1 MPTYL
6 YECENEGRFEI
17 FQPIKDD
24 SLTICP
30 DCQGAVKKII
40 VPVMLGAGTGDTRK
54 GMKHDAKF
62 SREFEAKLEKDR
74 PAYKAL
80 RDQGYKPARVMG
92 ADRIMK
98 EAKTQLEI
106 ETGRI
111 IPAKPE
117 VIESLVTQFE
127 EQNPG
132 SSLLKTPRL
141 KIPSK
146 KIAS

>member
-17 FQPIKDD
+17 FQPITSD

-30 DCQGAVKKII
+30 DCEGKVKKII

-54 GMKHDAKF
+54 GMTHDAKF

-80 RDQGYKPARVMG
+80 RDQGYKPAKLMG
-92 ADRIMK
+92 AHKIMT
-98 EAKTQLEI
+98 EARTQLEV

-111 IPAKPE
+111 IPAKTE

-132 SSLLKTPRL
+132 HSLLKTPRN
-141 KIPSK
+141 KIPMK
-146 KIAS
+146 KVS

>member
-6 YECENEGRFEI
+6 YECEQEGRFEI
-17 FQPIKDD
+17 IQSMKDD
-24 SLTICP
+24 SLTVCP
-30 DCQGAVKKII
+30 DCESKVRKII
-40 VPVMLGAGTGDTRK
+40 VPVMLGAGTGDTRRGSRK
-54 GMKHDAKF
+54 DAKF

-80 RDQGYKPARVMG
+80 RDQGFKPAKVLG
-92 ADRIMK
+92 AHKIMT
-98 EAKTQLEI
+98 EARTQLEV

-111 IPAKPE
+111 IPARTE

-132 SSLLKTPRL
+132 HSLLKTPRN
-141 KIPSK
+141 KIPMKQVS
-146 KIAS
+146 

>member
-30 DCQGAVKKII
+30 DCEGKVKKIFT
-40 VPVMLGAGTGDTRK
+40 PVMLGAGTGDTRK
-54 GMKHDAKF
+54 GMTHDAKF

-74 PAYKAL
+74 PAYKSL
-80 RDQGYKPARVMG
+80 RDQGYKPAKLMG
-92 ADRIMK
+92 AHKIMT
-98 EAKTQLEI
+98 EARTQLEI

-111 IPAKPE
+111 LPAKKE
-117 VIESLVTQFE
+117 AIESLVDQFE

-132 SSLLKTPRL
+132 RSLLKTPRN
-141 KIPSK
+141 KIPMK
-146 KIAS
+146 KVS